1 MANDTLIKTKRA
13 LFLKAL
19 KKDKDL
25 KQYKKGIKA
34 IENLPLNSFNKFIE
48 ILLKNR
54 KGVK

>member
-1 MANDTLIKTKRA
+1 MFKNINKKRS

-34 IENLPLNSFNKFIE
+34 IENLPLNSFNKLIE

-54 KGVK
+54 KGGK